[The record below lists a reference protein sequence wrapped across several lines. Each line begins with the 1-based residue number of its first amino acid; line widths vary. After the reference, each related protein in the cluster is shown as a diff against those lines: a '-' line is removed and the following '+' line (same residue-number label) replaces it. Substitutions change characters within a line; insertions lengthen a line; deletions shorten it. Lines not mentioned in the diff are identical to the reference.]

1 MNENIEDNDWKNEA
15 PTLAAMSRRNPFAV
29 PGEYF
34 EQCHENISAAIFM
47 EGLKNKTTHNS
58 FEVPLGYFEDLSER
72 IETRITISELPK
84 ATHNFDVPAGYFD
97 NLQDRINA
105 KIGVAEPKKEAKVVP
120 LWKRGMV
127 KYASAACFLLVSTFG
142 IYVYQNNQ
150 NTDTQLHASDIAS
163 DQMLYDIDE
172 NTIIEHLETQE
183 ATVLKTNSAS
193 DTEMENYILNNFS
206 SNDLT
211 QEFNN

>member
-1 MNENIEDNDWKNEA
+1 
-15 PTLAAMSRRNPFAV
+15 
-29 PGEYF
+29 
-34 EQCHENISAAIFM
+34 M

-163 DQMLYDIDE
+163 DQILYDIDE